1 MCSLRLLIFSNS
13 PANEM
18 LPSDT
23 HVSGSCQTCAGDL
36 KKPPQNPPRTSET
49 FQDSGPDPAG
59 LTAPHLLPPSLESE
73 LAGREC
79 ALVAGPRVPRDLRSK
94 HVPPSPC
101 LQTALRF
108 LHLPHS
114 SEGCGTGRR
123 SPPVGA
129 ASAALRWVGVRGGEA
144 PGARTRDS
152 PPPFLTR
159 PRRVPTRPGEGH
171 TFYGRDSRDEALRR
185 HRLNGAAGG
194 VCG

>member
-18 LPSDT
+18 LPADT

-36 KKPPQNPPRTSET
+36 KNPPQKPTQNVGDIPRLRPRPCRAHGPTSAASVLGVGARGERMR
-49 FQDSGPDPAG
+49 AG
-59 LTAPHLLPPSLESE
+59 GRAARA
-73 LAGREC
+73 AGSPQQTR
-79 ALVAGPRVPRDLRSK
+79 A
-94 HVPPSPC
+94 PSPC

-159 PRRVPTRPGEGH
+159 PRCVPTRPGEGH